1 MVGKTPS
8 ILVVDDE
15 QVVCDVLCDYLD
27 TQGYKCTAVLSGS
40 EAQDKLAEQ
49 NFDVVLLDIRLPGM
63 SGMDVLHEI
72 WSQHSSTKVIMITAV
87 NNVSTAVE
95 AMKLGA
101 SDYIVKPFDLEK
113 INASISTALSSKKIA
128 KKPAPK
134 MDSIAL
140 GVEMGLDPFSEH
152 SKIVIQKTIEIAQML
167 GIAESEIQRWK
178 AAKERLDSK
187 KKRLFGISA
196 VESSN
201 PR

>member
-1 MVGKTPS
+1 
-8 ILVVDDE
+8 
-15 QVVCDVLCDYLD
+15 
-27 TQGYKCTAVLSGS
+27 LS
-40 EAQDKLAEQ
+40 
-49 NFDVVLLDIRLPGM
+49 
-63 SGMDVLHEI
+63 
-72 WSQHSSTKVIMITAV
+72 T
-87 NNVSTAVE
+87 
-95 AMKLGA
+95 
-101 SDYIVKPFDLEK
+101 
-113 INASISTALSSKKIA
+113 KKIA
-128 KKPAPK
+128 GKSAAK